1 LNTLHSVCIPTG
13 LSGAWDGEVTAYR
26 GNIDWPVYSRERRRR
41 RRRKRKRRRNNY
53 VDGGGSVDDGGR
65 DIVIDHDGVIQYV
78 MQKATS
84 CIHLEHFIY
93 LYLILE
99 TLKLSV

>member
-1 LNTLHSVCIPTG
+1 MNTLHSVCIPTG

-26 GNIDWPVYSRERRRR
+26 GNTDWPVHSRERRRIR
-41 RRRKRKRRRNNY
+41 RRNY

-78 MQKATS
+78 MQKLLDAFTWNILS
-84 CIHLEHFIY
+84 IFI
-93 LYLILE
+93 
-99 TLKLSV
+99 